1 MTGTAIVT
9 GASGGIGRGVAERLA
24 KDGFSVVVHYSG
36 NAAKADAVV
45 KAILDR
51 GGKAESVRADISKAD
66 EVSQLFEQAKTKF
79 GEIFIVVNCA
89 GIMPLAPIATEHI
102 DAFDKVIAT
111 NLRGSYL
118 IMTEAAHHVVEGGRI
133 VLFSSSVVAKNFPG
147 YGAYIASKCGVE
159 GLTRV
164 LANELG
170 RHRIRV
176 NAVAPGP
183 VATELFT
190 QGKTEEQIAAMGKSI
205 PLGRIGEPDEIAGVV
220 SFLAGKDGSWV
231 NGQVLRVNGGF
242 A

>member
-1 MTGTAIVT
+1 M
-9 GASGGIGRGVAERLA
+9 
-24 KDGFSVVVHYSG
+24 
-36 NAAKADAVV
+36 
-45 KAILDR
+45 
-51 GGKAESVRADISKAD
+51 
-66 EVSQLFEQAKTKF
+66 
-79 GEIFIVVNCA
+79 
-89 GIMPLAPIATEHI
+89 
-102 DAFDKVIAT
+102 
-111 NLRGSYL
+111 
-118 IMTEAAHHVVEGGRI
+118 
-133 VLFSSSVVAKNFPG
+133 
-147 YGAYIASKCGVE
+147 E

-220 SFLAGKDGSWV
+220 AFLAGKDGSWV

>member
-1 MTGTAIVT
+1 
-9 GASGGIGRGVAERLA
+9 
-24 KDGFSVVVHYSG
+24 
-36 NAAKADAVV
+36 
-45 KAILDR
+45 
-51 GGKAESVRADISKAD
+51 
-66 EVSQLFEQAKTKF
+66 
-79 GEIFIVVNCA
+79 
-89 GIMPLAPIATEHI
+89 
-102 DAFDKVIAT
+102 
-111 NLRGSYL
+111 
-118 IMTEAAHHVVEGGRI
+118 
-133 VLFSSSVVAKNFPG
+133 
-147 YGAYIASKCGVE
+147 VE

-170 RHRIRV
+170 RRRITV